1 MTYSASMLKKK
12 YGFENP
18 FKSDPLAK
26 KAIHYSKSGKRL
38 LDVGCGEG
46 ADSVFY
52 AGKGFQVTAI
62 DNNKAYLT
70 RLRAFIRGHD
80 LPNISTHF
88 SDVVHYRYPI
98 NAYDVVSCLLVGCC
112 MKRSD
117 FERMLTLLKQTVK
130 PGGIIVMSLRNYLDA
145 EFKEYLSTEKMVEPN
160 TFIKK
165 EDCCKI
171 KYFVEK
177 DRLREVFNDFEV
189 LYYYEGFAPDKYEEV
204 SAHGD
209 SYIICKRRK
218 SLTDRHADNN
228 DNDTADITSDHR
240 TTATNI

>member
-1 MTYSASMLKKK
+1 MISGVLGESFLYLPLNRNILYIEYYMTYSASMLKKK

-18 FKSDPLAK
+18 FKPDPLSK
-26 KAIHYSKSGKRL
+26 KAIRYNKSGEHL

-52 AGKGFQVTAI
+52 AEKGFQVTAL
-62 DNNKAYLT
+62 DSNKTYLT
-70 RLRAFIRGHD
+70 RLLAFIKDHD

-88 SDVVHYRYPI
+88 SDVVNYHYPI

-117 FERMLTLLKQTVK
+117 FEKMLTSLKQTVK
-130 PGGIIVMSLRNYLDA
+130 PGGVIVMPLRNYLDA
-145 EFKEYLSTEKMVEPN
+145 EFNEYLSTEKMIEPN

-171 KYFVEK
+171 RYYIEK

-189 LYYYEGFAPDKYEEV
+189 LYYYEGYVSDKYQEV
-204 SAHGD
+204 SDHGD
-209 SYIICKRRK
+209 SSIICQRRE
-218 SLTDRHADNN
+218 
-228 DNDTADITSDHR
+228 
-240 TTATNI
+240 TT